1 MALPSVR
8 RSSVGHFEEWNGCD
22 ITKEGRL
29 PFLSWLTKA
38 CFFFNSSG
46 AKEAQTFSLIFSLF
60 RHLTRTSDFGKLWT
74 PIMNFSQLLVFPPLA
89 YFFLGFLYNRELVQQ
104 LDKKP
109 KSTSK
114 EVLLSMAEAAARY
127 ISKQIETSKRDC
139 TWKRS
144 HRFLSNSSLVLLS
157 SLDQR
162 RLQREKECQ
171 THSAICARKI
181 ATKSF
186 FFQHCEKTIFWCSES
201 IFLFS
206 LYFWII

>member
-1 MALPSVR
+1 MVATSQK
-8 RSSVGHFEEWNGCD
+8 
-22 ITKEGRL
+22 KEGSL
-29 PFLSWLTKA
+29 FCHDWLKLA
-38 CFFFNSSG
+38 FFSIRVERKRPQIFAFFF
-46 AKEAQTFSLIFSLF
+46 AFW
-60 RHLTRTSDFGKLWT
+60 HLTRTSDFGKLWT

-181 ATKSF
+181 ATKSL
-186 FFQHCEKTIFWCSES
+186 FFQHCERKR
-201 IFLFS
+201 
-206 LYFWII
+206 

>member
-1 MALPSVR
+1 MVATSQK
-8 RSSVGHFEEWNGCD
+8 
-22 ITKEGRL
+22 KEGSL
-29 PFLSWLTKA
+29 FCHDWLKLAFFQFEWSEKGPKMFPF
-38 CFFFNSSG
+38 
-46 AKEAQTFSLIFSLF
+46 FSFF
-60 RHLTRTSDFGKLWT
+60 RHLTRTSDFGKVWT

-186 FFQHCEKTIFWCSES
+186 FFNIAKRQFFGVQNQSFFSVFISE
-201 IFLFS
+201 
-206 LYFWII
+206 

>member
-1 MALPSVR
+1 MVATSQK
-8 RSSVGHFEEWNGCD
+8 
-22 ITKEGRL
+22 KEG
-29 PFLSWLTKA
+29 
-38 CFFFNSSG
+38 
-46 AKEAQTFSLIFSLF
+46 SLF
-60 RHLTRTSDFGKLWT
+60 CHDWLKLAFFSIRVERRRPKNVSFFLFLRHLARTSDFGKLWT

-181 ATKSF
+181 ATKS
-186 FFQHCEKTIFWCSES
+186 CKKTIFWCSES

-206 LYFWII
+206 FYFWII

>member
-1 MALPSVR
+1 MVATSQK
-8 RSSVGHFEEWNGCD
+8 
-22 ITKEGRL
+22 KEG
-29 PFLSWLTKA
+29 
-38 CFFFNSSG
+38 
-46 AKEAQTFSLIFSLF
+46 SLF
-60 RHLTRTSDFGKLWT
+60 CHDWLKLAFFSIRVERRRPKNVSFFLFLRHLARTSDFGKLWT

-186 FFQHCEKTIFWCSES
+186 FFNIAKRQFFWCSES

-206 LYFWII
+206 FYFWII